1 MAPYDISEAIG
12 DRRITKKSRVA
23 ASALLVVLLLSF
35 SLSFLVA
42 AQYKTEITTI
52 VTIGSNGTFVATEP
66 SVGISYQIVGTP
78 GASGTVTADV
88 YNGNPQPT
96 ANIPSGISLTHFIG
110 ITFNIN
116 ANSFTQAKII
126 INYTSSEVQNLQ
138 TPYAIYKYNSETN
151 TYAELPSTVDA
162 NAKTITVILTSIT
175 HPLLA
180 IGGTPKTSVEISM
193 SEWIAI
199 TVIVAIII
207 VVNVIIFSR
216 GRRNAH
222 YK

>member
-1 MAPYDISEAIG
+1 
-12 DRRITKKSRVA
+12 
-23 ASALLVVLLLSF
+23 VVLLLSF
-35 SLSFLVA
+35 SLSVLVA
-42 AQYKTEITTI
+42 AQYKTEKTTD
-52 VTIGSNGTFVATEP
+52 VTIGSNGTFIATES
-66 SVGISYQIVGTP
+66 SVGVSYRIVGTP

-96 ANIPSGISLTHFIG
+96 ASTPNGISLTHFIF

-116 ANSFTQAKII
+116 SNSFKQAKII

-175 HPLLA
+175 DPLLA
-180 IGGTPKTSVEISM
+180 IGGTPKTSGEIST
-193 SEWIAI
+193 SEWIVIA
-199 TVIVAIII
+199 VIVAIIV

-216 GRRNAH
+216 GRRSAH
-222 YK
+222 SK